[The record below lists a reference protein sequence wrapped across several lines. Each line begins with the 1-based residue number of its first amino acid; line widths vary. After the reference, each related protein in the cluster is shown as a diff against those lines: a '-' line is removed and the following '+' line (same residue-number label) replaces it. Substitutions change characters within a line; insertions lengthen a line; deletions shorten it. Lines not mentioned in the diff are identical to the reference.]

1 MKKKK
6 KKKAPWNNTPW
17 PTRVSLVSV
26 FFGTEKPP
34 IIWLGLPFFFFAS
47 SSLFF
52 LFHSSAFFFSFLRPL
67 LRLHRL
73 RLGTTSS
80 YRRGRNADR
89 LLFLFDFF
97 FWVLK
102 KKNLRRHNGTG
113 RTTTS
118 QSAAA
123 SVIAGH
129 TVVARLLI
137 ADFEIQQQQQHQ
149 QQHQQ
154 QQQQQ
159 PANTTFP
166 GRKKNYVSIRLRWAE
181 THLDLA
187 KPFLTW

>member
-1 MKKKK
+1 MKKKKK

-102 KKNLRRHNGTG
+102 KKFTEAQRHRADHNLSISGRFCHRRPHSRRSTPH
-113 RTTTS
+113 RRFRDTTTTTTS
-118 QSAAA
+118 
-123 SVIAGH
+123 
-129 TVVARLLI
+129 
-137 ADFEIQQQQQHQ
+137 
-149 QQHQQ
+149 
-154 QQQQQ
+154 
-159 PANTTFP
+159 TTTTTTTSKHDLS
-166 GRKKNYVSIRLRWAE
+166 RKKKNYVSIRLRWAE